1 MEYIRPL
8 DGTLPSEFQKR
19 NEEPAKIAEQ
29 DGFSELSD
37 ADAADGAKVFE
48 PEDNSKDTPTID
60 ELEAK
65 AKNGEPV
72 AIMDIIAANEAEKVK
87 KGKTPSKMRHLRK
100 SRQSK
105 SSWRK
110 QRRRQINS
118 RKNPK
123 RSKMRLWRFKLCVSL
138 NVDIINSLRRIMNIN
153 TEHYK
158 NDFFLDVDTIHTAAL
173 SDSAEDKY
181 LLFMS
186 RLNRYILLL

>member
-65 AKNGEPV
+65 AEEYGFSQEVGNKRETY
-72 AIMDIIAANEAEKVK
+72 AQYAADEANEAEKVK
-87 KGKTPSKMRHLRK
+87 KGKTPSKNETSKKKPSIKKQLAEAKAQADKQPQK
-100 SRQSK
+100 SEKVKNAASYGIQKTAGICRTV
-105 SSWRK
+105 K
-110 QRRRQINS
+110 Q
-118 RKNPK
+118 
-123 RSKMRLWRFKLCVSL
+123 
-138 NVDIINSLRRIMNIN
+138 
-153 TEHYK
+153 
-158 NDFFLDVDTIHTAAL
+158 
-173 SDSAEDKY
+173 
-181 LLFMS
+181 
-186 RLNRYILLL
+186 

>member
-65 AKNGEPV
+65 AQADKQPQKS
-72 AIMDIIAANEAEKVK
+72 EKVK
-87 KGKTPSKMRHLRK
+87 
-100 SRQSK
+100 
-105 SSWRK
+105 
-110 QRRRQINS
+110 N
-118 RKNPK
+118 
-123 RSKMRLWRFKLCVSL
+123 
-138 NVDIINSLRRIMNIN
+138 
-153 TEHYK
+153 
-158 NDFFLDVDTIHTAAL
+158 AAL
-173 SDSAEDKY
+173 EV
-181 LLFMS
+181 
-186 RLNRYILLL
+186 

>member
-48 PEDNSKDTPTID
+48 PEDNSKGTPTID

-87 KGKTPSKMRHLRK
+87 KGKTPSKNETSK
-100 SRQSK
+100 KKPSIK

-138 NVDIINSLRRIMNIN
+138 KMW
-153 TEHYK
+153 
-158 NDFFLDVDTIHTAAL
+158 
-173 SDSAEDKY
+173 
-181 LLFMS
+181 
-186 RLNRYILLL
+186 IL

>member
-1 MEYIRPL
+1 MGAENKAWQQPLTGEVLNAADKVEYIRPL

-87 KGKTPSKMRHLRK
+87 KGKTPSKNETSKKKPSIKKQLAEAKAQADKQPQK
-100 SRQSK
+100 SEK
-105 SSWRK
+105 VK
-110 QRRRQINS
+110 
-118 RKNPK
+118 KCG
-123 RSKMRLWRFKLCVSL
+123 FGG
-138 NVDIINSLRRIMNIN
+138 
-153 TEHYK
+153 
-158 NDFFLDVDTIHTAAL
+158 L
-173 SDSAEDKY
+173 SYA
-181 LLFMS
+181 
-186 RLNRYILLL
+186 